1 MSCLIDTAIQ
11 AEEAT
16 HMMTRLYPGHEL
28 PQFPELASE
37 EWKQTTLELK
47 MNCTYN
53 NQDYDGQTT
62 DDQSE
67 ADYQS

>member
-1 MSCLIDTAIQ
+1 MSRLIDTKTPG
-11 AEEAT
+11 EEVNG
-16 HMMTRLYPGHEL
+16 MMTRLYPGHKL

-37 EWKQTTLELK
+37 EWTQTTLELK
-47 MNCTYN
+47 TNCTYN
-53 NQDYDGQTT
+53 NQDDAGQTT